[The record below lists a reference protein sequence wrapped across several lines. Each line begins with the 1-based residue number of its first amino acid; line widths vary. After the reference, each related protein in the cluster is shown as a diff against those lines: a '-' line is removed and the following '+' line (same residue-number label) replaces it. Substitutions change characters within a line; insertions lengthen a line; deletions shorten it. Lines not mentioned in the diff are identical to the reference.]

1 MDINPYQSPQS
12 KVEDPSKDLMRWFAD
27 AGERAE
33 RKVDSNGG
41 EYLSKGEKLIYELW
55 LLETVLQKGE
65 VSLYFATRGLQ
76 HWRHCVASIPHTIPS
91 FLRFAERVD
100 SMLRF
105 DRDPTG
111 RGTVASVA
119 NGAEADRLYRELR
132 NSIVSELRD
141 VKTA

>member
-55 LLETVLQKGE
+55 LLETVLQKGG
-65 VSLYFATRGLQ
+65 VSLCTLPLEASNTGDIAWLQ
-76 HWRHCVASIPHTIPS
+76 FRTLFQAS
-91 FLRFAERVD
+91 
-100 SMLRF
+100 
-105 DRDPTG
+105 
-111 RGTVASVA
+111 
-119 NGAEADRLYRELR
+119 
-132 NSIVSELRD
+132 
-141 VKTA
+141 